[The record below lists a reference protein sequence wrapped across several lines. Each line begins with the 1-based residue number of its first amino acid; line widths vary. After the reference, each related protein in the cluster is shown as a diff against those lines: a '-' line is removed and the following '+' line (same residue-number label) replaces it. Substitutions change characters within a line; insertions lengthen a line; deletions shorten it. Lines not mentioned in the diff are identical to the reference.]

1 MMGIA
6 RRVLCLAVLGLA
18 CLPAAFV
25 VTIVLLPVWRWIEA
39 TYGIEAIGHSGP
51 ADWCFELVYA
61 LLAMTCVVALWRW
74 DRRRALR

>member
-1 MMGIA
+1 MGIV
-6 RRVLCLAVLGLA
+6 RRVLCLAALALA

-25 VTIVLLPVWRWIEA
+25 LTIVLLPVWRWIE
-39 TYGIEAIGHSGP
+39 TRYGIESVGHSGP

-61 LLAMTCVVALWRW
+61 LLAMTGSVALWRW